1 MPDIPIPEDQ
11 FVKIKQKYFIVKT
24 FKKKYNNNTK
34 KKKKKKKSQ
43 YKKTKQKFEIAQQVK
58 NTTQKKS
65 KNKKKQQYKKTEQK
79 FEITQQVKSNPPK
92 PRTRSPMNR
101 ESSAITP
108 ISKHTPSENSI
119 KKD

>member
-1 MPDIPIPEDQ
+1 M
-11 FVKIKQKYFIVKT
+11 
-24 FKKKYNNNTK
+24 
-34 KKKKKKKSQ
+34 
-43 YKKTKQKFEIAQQVK
+43 K
-58 NTTQKKS
+58 NTTQKK
-65 KNKKKQQYKKTEQK
+65 KQKQKKKQYKKTEQK
-79 FEITQQVKSNPPK
+79 FEITQQVISNAPK